1 MFACL
6 SARLLIVVV
15 RCNLPG
21 RPGPDPPNATIE
33 RDGTQSFVD
42 ETPRNSTPCSTDSRW
57 YAWVSGFTAVKFI
70 DLESV
75 TYADGTSWHA
85 SNGKPCRI
93 LVGSSI

>member
-33 RDGTQSFVD
+33 RDGTQNLVD
-42 ETPRNSTPCSTDSRW
+42 RERRD
-57 YAWVSGFTAVKFI
+57 
-70 DLESV
+70 
-75 TYADGTSWHA
+75 
-85 SNGKPCRI
+85 KPAHCRA
-93 LVGSSI
+93 